1 MGLARLCLS
10 RLGRARRCVD
20 DLFFF
25 SFHDFS
31 QHILTKYVYTYIAPS
46 LFIIP
51 ITPLLSV
58 IHFVNILLPLS
69 IRQRL
74 TANLFS
80 FHAIHLAF
88 PLFFS
93 LLPYPTSSPTP
104 KKNFPPGERLRQNK
118 NGDISNG
125 HNRPYHFRSHLPD
138 LRDVVCA
145 RNDLGAY
152 CHGDGNEYTNEKGY
166 CRGTRGCSGWRC

>member
-1 MGLARLCLS
+1 MIY
-10 RLGRARRCVD
+10 
-20 DLFFF
+20 FFF

-51 ITPLLSV
+51 IKPLLSV
-58 IHFVNILLPLS
+58 IHFVNILLPLY

-80 FHAIHLAF
+80 FHAIHPAF

-104 KKNFPPGERLRQNK
+104 KKIFRQGKDYAKIKMAISATGTIALIIFGVICLIYVTWFVLATIWAHIVMAMATNIRTRRVTAAAPGGAAG
-118 NGDISNG
+118 GD
-125 HNRPYHFRSHLPD
+125 
-138 LRDVVCA
+138 VEA
-145 RNDLGAY
+145 GAAA
-152 CHGDGNEYTNEKGY
+152 GGGEA
-166 CRGTRGCSGWRC
+166 